1 MKKSYFFRNSLLP
14 LLGALAVM
22 CAGSCSQEILEVSE
36 DLAPDNLQTRA
47 GIAQIGIVSNPMG
60 RGIGNE
66 YYGKDIDYTFNLVT
80 SGVDAGIEV
89 ISTNISF
96 FTTIDGGID
105 QISRTDKSLKLRFTK
120 CGVYQI
126 LATRNYRDL
135 ADPSGPII
143 IQQAT
148 ITCRVASPVASIEGP
163 SSVALGKVYNFSVNF
178 EEPDYPD
185 PNLEITESI
194 FNDPKCT
201 VINNDG
207 AGNYLIRFDQPGA
220 YKIEP
225 GLSWTSSSGFT
236 RIKPC
241 YCVEVFFRP
250 EMKSFSS
257 KYIFKLDKSIR
268 YLNSISLLDPQQ
280 NAYASLPYRV
290 YFKYKLRGFS
300 SIPDEEGLLYV
311 PDIDGEIYRGAGQ
324 SGEVGL
330 PTTEQ
335 LVPVAGLFYTGSIPS
350 AFGYYWEITIPRDM
364 CYSLE
369 NAGVI
374 VVP

>member
-1 MKKSYFFRNSLLP
+1 MKKSYLFPNFVLP
-14 LLGALAVM
+14 LFGALAVM

-36 DLAPDNLQTRA
+36 DLVPDNLQTRA
-47 GIAQIGIVSNPMG
+47 GIAQIGIVSNPAG
-60 RGIGNE
+60 KGIGNE

-89 ISTNISF
+89 ISTNVSV

-135 ADPSGPII
+135 ANPSGPIML
-143 IQQAT
+143 QQAT

-178 EEPDYPD
+178 EDPDYPD
-185 PNLEITESI
+185 PNLEITESV
-194 FNDPKCT
+194 FNDPQCT
-201 VINNDG
+201 IINNDG

-220 YKIEP
+220 YAIKP
-225 GLSWTSSSGFT
+225 GLTWANSSDVMKVG
-236 RIKPC
+236 PH

-250 EMKSFSS
+250 EMNYGFRKGIS
-257 KYIFKLDKSIR
+257 KLGVM
-268 YLNSISLLDPQQ
+268 YLNHINLCDQQ
-280 NAYASLPYRV
+280 QDVYASLPYRV
-290 YFKYKLRGFS
+290 YFKYK
-300 SIPDEEGLLYV
+300 
-311 PDIDGEIYRGAGQ
+311 
-324 SGEVGL
+324 EVGIRSNGIAFEVVDWKEIRQAAGESGKVIMPATTTPMDGIFMGPNPDL
-330 PTTEQ
+330 P
-335 LVPVAGLFYTGSIPS
+335 GD
-350 AFGYYWEITIPRDM
+350 YWKIEIPRDR

-369 NAGVI
+369 EAGGIVI
-374 VVP
+374 PGKPIE

>member
-207 AGNYLIRFDQPGA
+207 AGNYLIRFDQPGV
-220 YKIEP
+220 YEIKP
-225 GLSWTSSSGFT
+225 GLTWTNSSGFM
-236 RIKPC
+236 KVGPH
-241 YCVEVFFRP
+241 YYVEVFFRP

-290 YFKYKLRGFS
+290 YFKYKKMSVYPNETF
-300 SIPDEEGLLYV
+300 EELGWTEVYKMAGESGTV
-311 PDIDGEIYRGAGQ
+311 IMPITTAPMDDIFMEPNPEFPGNYWKIE
-324 SGEVGL
+324 
-330 PTTEQ
+330 
-335 LVPVAGLFYTGSIPS
+335 IPS
-350 AFGYYWEITIPRDM
+350 DK

-369 NAGVI
+369 DVVGGI
-374 VVP
+374 VVPGEPIE